1 MFNLIFGILFLVLG
15 LITLFLRLFKSS
27 KGMKKLDKF
36 KEFYGEK
43 AGTIIHIISY
53 TVVPIVIGIIL
64 IVASCMGI
72 ASFE

>member
-15 LITLFLRLFKSS
+15 LITLYLRIFKNS
-27 KGMKKLDKF
+27 KGMKKLDKM
-36 KEFYGEK
+36 KSFYGEK

-53 TVVPIVIGIIL
+53 TVVPIVVGIIC

-72 ASFE
+72 DIF

>member
-15 LITLFLRLFKSS
+15 LITLYLRIFKNS
-27 KGMKKLDKF
+27 KGMKKLDKM
-36 KEFYGEK
+36 KSFYGEK

-53 TVVPIVIGIIL
+53 TVVPIVVGIIC

-72 ASFE
+72 DII

>member
-43 AGTIIHIISY
+43 AGTIIQIISY

-72 ASFE
+72 AIFE

>member
-15 LITLFLRLFKSS
+15 LITLYRRIFKNS
-27 KGMKKLDKF
+27 KGMKKLDKM
-36 KEFYGEK
+36 KSFYGEK

-53 TVVPIVIGIIL
+53 TVVPIVVGIIC

-72 ASFE
+72 DIF